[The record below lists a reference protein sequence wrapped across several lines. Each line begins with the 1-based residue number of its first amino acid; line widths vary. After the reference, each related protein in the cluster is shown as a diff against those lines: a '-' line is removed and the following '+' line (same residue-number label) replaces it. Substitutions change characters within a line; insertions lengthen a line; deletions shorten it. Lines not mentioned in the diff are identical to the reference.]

1 MPDMSPVDLAAIAGT
16 FLAAIISGLGLRRGE
31 AEKRSLP
38 AADVPNSAGVFVGMD
53 AETQRSILEELR
65 EMHTDMAS
73 WRKQDEIE
81 RRADKDRTTVE
92 RFEQVENNQAKILAL
107 LRRIDGGGDQGP
119 SRGL

>member
-119 SRGL
+119 SRGF

>member
-107 LRRIDGGGDQGP
+107 LRRIDGGGDQDP
-119 SRGL
+119 SRGF